1 MAEIRFAFRM
11 VHIDN
16 IDHIVKYGFVHK
28 DSPYASPNYVPI
40 GDVTVIGSRVE
51 RQYAGVSLSDCIP
64 FYFGPRSPMLYVIQH
79 GFNGVKQ
86 YNAQDIVYCAI
97 ALKDIVVSDIDC
109 FFSDGHALNRM
120 TKFYP
125 KSELGRINDIVRY
138 EDVYTKYWQGNGP
151 FDDTKRKKEAELLVK
166 DEIPPEYIRGF
177 VVYNTYAKKQLID
190 KGVSEDKIVEKK
202 EFYY

>member
-1 MAEIRFAFRM
+1 MAEIRLAFRM

-28 DSPYASPNYVPI
+28 ESPYASSNYVPI
-40 GDVTVIGSRVE
+40 GDVTVITSRIK
-51 RQYAGVSLSDCIP
+51 RQYKGVCLSECIP

-86 YNAQDIVYCAI
+86 YNAEDIVYCVI
-97 ALKDIVVSDIDC
+97 ALEDIIASDFAC

-125 KSELGRINDIVRY
+125 KSELGRINDIIRY
-138 EDVYTKYWQGNGP
+138 DDVYTKYWQDNGP
-151 FDDTKRKKEAELLVK
+151 FDDTKRRKEAELLVK
-166 DEIPPEYIRGF
+166 DEVPPEYIRGF
-177 VVYNTYAKKQLID
+177 VVYNSHAKNQLIN
-190 KGVSEDKIVEKK
+190 KGISENKIVEKK

>member
-1 MAEIRFAFRM
+1 MAEIRLAFRM

-16 IDHIVKYGFVHK
+16 IDYIVKYGFVHK

-40 GDVTVIGSRVE
+40 GDFTVIESRSE
-51 RQYAGVSLSDCIP
+51 RQYQGVSLCDCIP

-86 YNAQDIVYCAI
+86 CSAQDIVYCAI
-97 ALKDIVVSDIDC
+97 VLNDIISSNIDC
-109 FFSDGHALNRM
+109 FFSDGHALNRI

-125 KSELGRINDIVRY
+125 KSELGRINDIIRY
-138 EDVYTKYWQGNGP
+138 EDVYTKYWQDNGP
-151 FDDTKRKKEAELLVK
+151 FDDTKRRKEAELLVK

-177 VVYNTYAKKQLID
+177 VVYNSRAKEQLID
-190 KGVSEDKIVEKK
+190 KGISEDKIVERK
-202 EFYY
+202 EYYY